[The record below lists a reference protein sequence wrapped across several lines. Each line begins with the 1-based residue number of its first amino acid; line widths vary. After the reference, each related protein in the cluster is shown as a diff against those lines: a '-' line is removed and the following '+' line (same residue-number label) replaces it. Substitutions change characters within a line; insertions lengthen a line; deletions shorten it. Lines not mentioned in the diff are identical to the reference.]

1 MWHYLYKGKFANRLP
16 KKMNAHEQIRL
27 FCHAKFAAYAI
38 FYRGVACRSLFAAL
52 FLGGLAA
59 IGSAD
64 WFSQALRLSSL
75 FYPTFGLAIDAGFR
89 FLVRREE
96 FRFYQNATCSVV
108 ELYVV
113 SFVISLLSAVPFFY
127 LSRLL

>member
-1 MWHYLYKGKFANRLP
+1 
-16 KKMNAHEQIRL
+16 MNAHEQIRL

-75 FYPTFGLAIDAGFR
+75 FYPTFGLASMPDSVSLCAGKNSGFIRMLLAAWLNSMWFLLSSRCCLQFR
-89 FLVRREE
+89 FFIFQDCYEVL
-96 FRFYQNATCSVV
+96 FGS
-108 ELYVV
+108 
-113 SFVISLLSAVPFFY
+113 
-127 LSRLL
+127 